1 MDHFTGPTLVG
12 GMEVLKSP
20 GQQCSG
26 AGGQNGQWCYAAESD
41 GWLPLGTVGV
51 RVRGDKTPGNPPLQ
65 SGACLVNSRACL
77 AVLAPL
83 LRLSEQHAREQ

>member
-1 MDHFTGPTLVG
+1 MGYSKGPTLGG
-12 GMEVLKSP
+12 GMEELKSP

-51 RVRGDKTPGNPPLQ
+51 RVRGDKTPGNPPLRF
-65 SGACLVNSRACL
+65 GACLVNSRACL

-83 LRLSEQHAREQ
+83 LRHSEQHARGQ